1 MPRRYDAED
10 SWDDDLDLDEDPV
23 DPDDHDED
31 ATRPCPH
38 CHLEIHEES
47 ERCPYCGTYISREDA
62 PSARKPWW
70 IIVGVV
76 ACLYVVYRW
85 VVWW

>member
-1 MPRRYDAED
+1 MPRRYDSED
-10 SWDDDLDLDEDPV
+10 PWDDDLELDEDPV
-23 DPDDHDED
+23 DPDVDDED
-31 ATRPCPH
+31 ATLPCPH
-38 CHLEIHEES
+38 CHLEIHEDS
-47 ERCPYCGTYISREDA
+47 QRCPYCGSYLSREDA
-62 PSARKPWW
+62 PTARKPWW